1 VVEFINLRNNWNSD
15 FDYYFVSDFPKKTNL
30 MKERPV
36 LISAIILTIIVEL
49 ILIILVYN
57 KVGSERLPSQIGR
70 LIFQLIFI
78 TLILTRKSNVG
89 LFLLT
94 AYHIV
99 SGLLIWY
106 SSNSD
111 ELFGKILIV
120 YHIGIGLIIY
130 FHDMIESKLK
140 IKNVG

>member
-1 VVEFINLRNNWNSD
+1 
-15 FDYYFVSDFPKKTNL
+15 

-36 LISAIILTIIVEL
+36 LISAIILILIVEL
-49 ILIILVYN
+49 ILMILVYN
-57 KVGSERLPSQIGR
+57 KVGAERLPSQIGR

-89 LFLLT
+89 LFMLA

-99 SGLLIWY
+99 SGLFGMY
-106 SSNSD
+106 SKGST
-111 ELFGKILIV
+111 ELLGQILIGF
-120 YHIGIGLIIY
+120 HFIIGIIIY
-130 FHDMIESKLK
+130 FHDWIENKIG

>member
-1 VVEFINLRNNWNSD
+1 
-15 FDYYFVSDFPKKTNL
+15 